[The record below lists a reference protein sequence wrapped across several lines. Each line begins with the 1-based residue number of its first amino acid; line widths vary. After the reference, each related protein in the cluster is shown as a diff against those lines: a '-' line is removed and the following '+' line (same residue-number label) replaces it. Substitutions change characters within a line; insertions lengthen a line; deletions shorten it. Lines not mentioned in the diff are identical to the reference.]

1 MLQSRAIS
9 EASFTFVSISES
21 LWLSIERPFKFK
33 GLYFDFVYIKAEAMA
48 EMLHGVMVTAGHVIQ
63 HHIRSRCATT

>member
-21 LWLSIERPFKFK
+21 LWFSIERAFTFK
-33 GLYFDFVYIKAEAMA
+33 GVYFDFVYDMAEAMV
-48 EMLHGVMVTAGHVIQ
+48 EMLHDLMVTAGHVIQ
-63 HHIRSRCATT
+63 HHRRSRCATT